1 MIIGV
6 PKEIKTEEHRVALT
20 PVGVRELADAGHTVL
35 IEKGAGEGSTILDE
49 EYQAQGATIVAEAA
63 EVFDSAEMILKVK
76 EPQPAETEMFREGQ
90 VLFTYLHLAAY
101 PDLAARLAKR
111 GIVAIAYET
120 VQMPDGSLPLLAP
133 MSEIAGRMAT
143 QVGAYFLEKAQG
155 GRGVLLGGITGVS
168 PAKVAIIGAG
178 MAGSNAAV
186 IAMGM
191 QADVVVLD
199 TDVGK
204 LRRIDSLYQG
214 RIVTLHSNTLNLEEQ
229 VLSAD
234 LVIGT
239 VLVPG
244 AAAPKLVTEDMV
256 QQMKRGAVLV
266 DVAIDQ
272 GGCFETSRETT
283 HADPVYQMHDVL
295 HYAVGNIPGAVPHT
309 STYALT
315 NSTLSYVVSL
325 ANEGVDRALVTHPE
339 LALGVNVVGDKV
351 CHPAVAKSL
360 GVEHSPV
367 AEALAAR

>member
-1 MIIGV
+1 LIIGV
-6 PKEIKTEEHRVALT
+6 PKEIKTEEHRVAIT
-20 PVGVRELADAGHTVL
+20 PVGVRELTDAGHRVL
-35 IEKGAGEGSTILDE
+35 IENGAGEGSTIHDE
-49 EYQAQGATIVAEAA
+49 EFQAQGAEIVATAA
-63 EVFDSAEMILKVK
+63 DVFGTAEMILKVK
-76 EPQPAETEMFREGQ
+76 EPQASETEMLEEGQ

-120 VQMPDGSLPLLAP
+120 VQLSDGSLPLLAP

-155 GRGVLLGGITGVS
+155 GRGLLLGGITGVA

-199 TDVGK
+199 TDINK

-229 VLSAD
+229 VLGAD

-256 QQMKRGAVLV
+256 KQMKRGAVLV

-272 GGCFETSRETT
+272 GGCFATSRETT
-283 HADPVYQMHDVL
+283 HADPVYKVHEVL

-315 NSTLSYVVSL
+315 NATLRYVVAL
-325 ANEGVDRALVTHPE
+325 ANHGVDKAVATNPE
-339 LALGVNVVGDKV
+339 LAYGVNVVGDMV
-351 CHPAVAKSL
+351 CHPAVAESL
-360 GVEHSPV
+360 GAEHVPV
-367 AEALAAR
+367 SEALAAR